1 MLLVRLLGPMQISGP
16 DGRNLTPQTQKARA
30 ILAMVLVADGGV
42 RARSWLMD
50 HLWST
55 KPRQLAQMSL
65 RQCLRE
71 IRKSLAPWAD
81 DVLRIDSFVVAV
93 DRSKIAIAD
102 DPDGL
107 GKEGDFLEGTDIDD
121 PEFEEWLTLERRSF
135 ERLQARLEPAR
146 AEPNVRSD
154 EPPFGLRIDPPI
166 TSGMDAEEG
175 EAANVILDRIVTTL
189 NEEGFRHF
197 RDRRQRSVLAA
208 AAGGWSARCSVCLR
222 CSVSRV
228 DERAHVVLA
237 LVDVAQ
243 EQIVWIRTYDVHL
256 QALRSEREPKLLA
269 GLAQCVERIWH
280 ERDAAARRSRSGEDG
295 ADVLR
300 AAVQDMFELGA
311 PDLERAERDLRGL
324 ITTPQGAL
332 ASAWLAFLTTFRVG
346 QRFVRHDGALHEHA
360 RELTRRALEREPDN
374 AVVLSLAGHVH
385 SYLFGNY
392 VRAEELFE
400 QAIRANPTR
409 PLSWDLYSVLHA
421 YVGRPQPGLQCALFA
436 RHLGSHSPYRYYFDT
451 SCLITASL
459 LGKHDIAVKYGEAVL
474 EERPSFNSVLR
485 FLTASYSHLGDE
497 AKAEAMRRRLLDIEP
512 SFSIGT
518 LRDARYPGLDTPSG
532 QYFLRGLK
540 KAGIGEV
547 AT

>member
-1 MLLVRLLGPMQISGP
+1 MQISGP

-55 KPRQLAQMSL
+55 KPRQLALTSL
-65 RQCLRE
+65 RQCLKE
-71 IRKSLAPWAD
+71 IRRSLAPWSD
-81 DVLRIDSFVVAV
+81 DVLRIDNFVVAV
-93 DRSKIAIAD
+93 DRSKFIIE
-102 DPDGL
+102 
-107 GKEGDFLEGTDIDD
+107 EGSAGFGAQRDFLEGIDIGD

-135 ERLQARLEPAR
+135 ERVPARLEPAR
-146 AEPNVRSD
+146 AEPNTGPA
-154 EPPFGLRIDPPI
+154 EPSFGLRIDPPI
-166 TSGMDAEEG
+166 TSGMDPEED

-189 NEEGFRHF
+189 NEEGFSHF
-197 RDRRQRSVLAA
+197 RDRRQRSVLAGNA
-208 AAGGWSARCSVCLR
+208 RWSARGSVCLR
-222 CSVSRV
+222 CSVSRAS
-228 DERAHVVLA
+228 ERAHVVLA

-243 EQIVWIRTYDVHL
+243 EQIVWIRAYNVHL
-256 QALRSEREPKLLA
+256 QALRSEREPNLA
-269 GLAQCVERIWH
+269 SGLAQCVDRIWH

-324 ITTPQGAL
+324 ITTPQGSL
-332 ASAWLAFLTTFRVG
+332 ASAWLAFLATFRVG
-346 QRFVRHDGALHEHA
+346 QRFVRHDGELHEHA

-400 QAIRANPTR
+400 RAIRANPTR

-421 YVGRPQPGLQCALFA
+421 YVGRPKPGLQCALFA

-459 LGKHDIAVKYGEAVL
+459 LGKHDIAVKHGEAVL

-485 FLTASYSHLGDE
+485 FLTASYSHLGDVP
-497 AKAEAMRRRLLDIEP
+497 KADAMRRRLLGIEP
-512 SFSIGT
+512 SFSIET

-540 KAGIGEV
+540 KAGIREV
-547 AT
+547 AA